1 MIKYFVLAF
10 HLLGVFLL
18 SLFTDQDIS
27 ISMDTPEQVK
37 AGEEFRVSMTIVK
50 GNIESFSRFSQELP
64 YGLTAMRVSSANA
77 DFTFEEQR
85 LRMIWLKLPP
95 DDTLKVT
102 YDIKVHERLK
112 GSFQLKGEFAFIE
125 GNERKTIQVS
135 GKDQIT
141 IQPNPA
147 IDPELIV
154 DINDFE
160 EVILPQIEKEKRM
173 NKLEAIRS
181 EPKQTGQHEIMV
193 EITVKKNELDK
204 FAKIEEYVP
213 EGFRAVEGDSKDGI
227 FSFNNGL
234 VKILWMSLPEEQEF
248 TINYKLIPNPGK
260 SIADLNLSGSF
271 SYIKEGETKDIAIKE
286 KNYELAEVTEQEQ
299 TEEKREELPS
309 PENEDVDAD
318 VAADEEKQEERDET
332 EKEVEKKVEV
342 TEIKTGQLENVA
354 EEFILK
360 PEDGI
365 YYRVQ
370 LAAGHSPVDIESYF
384 RKRNVPDE
392 VKLEFHEGWRK
403 YTTGSFYVYKDAR
416 DYRIKIWN
424 ETPIDDAFVSAYNEG
439 ERITV
444 QEALL
449 IANHKWYR

>member
-1 MIKYFVLAF
+1 
-10 HLLGVFLL
+10 
-18 SLFTDQDIS
+18 
-27 ISMDTPEQVK
+27 
-37 AGEEFRVSMTIVK
+37 
-50 GNIESFSRFSQELP
+50 
-64 YGLTAMRVSSANA
+64 
-77 DFTFEEQR
+77 
-85 LRMIWLKLPP
+85 
-95 DDTLKVT
+95 
-102 YDIKVHERLK
+102 
-112 GSFQLKGEFAFIE
+112 
-125 GNERKTIQVS
+125 
-135 GKDQIT
+135 
-141 IQPNPA
+141 
-147 IDPELIV
+147 
-154 DINDFE
+154 
-160 EVILPQIEKEKRM
+160 
-173 NKLEAIRS
+173 
-181 EPKQTGQHEIMV
+181 MV

-248 TINYKLIPNPGK
+248 EVNYKLIPSPGK
-260 SIADLNLSGSF
+260 SIDDLNLSGSF
-271 SYIKEGETKDIAIKE
+271 SYIKEGETKAIAIKE
-286 KNYELAEVTEQEQ
+286 KNYDLAEVTEQEQ

-309 PENEDVDAD
+309 PENEDIDAG
-318 VAADEEKQEERDET
+318 VAVDEEKEEERDET
-332 EKEVEKKVEV
+332 EKEVEKEVEV
-342 TEIKTGQLENVA
+342 AEIKTGQLEDVA

-360 PEDGI
+360 SEDGI

-449 IANHKWYR
+449 ITNQKWYR